1 MERDKIE
8 IRSKLTKEFFMQQRE
23 GNFLVSN
30 VYLMRHVPCF
40 AEEISPLRDREQ
52 QWKRIVRARV
62 NHRLCTIFRTQLDY
76 YISLVGCNYPRDPG
90 TKNTIY

>member
-1 MERDKIE
+1 MEPVKIV
-8 IRSKLTKEFFMQQRE
+8 IRAKLTKEFFMQQHE
-23 GNFLVSN
+23 GHYLASN
-30 VYLMRHVPCF
+30 VSVMSVPCF

-76 YISLVGCNYPRDPG
+76 YIWLVG
-90 TKNTIY
+90 